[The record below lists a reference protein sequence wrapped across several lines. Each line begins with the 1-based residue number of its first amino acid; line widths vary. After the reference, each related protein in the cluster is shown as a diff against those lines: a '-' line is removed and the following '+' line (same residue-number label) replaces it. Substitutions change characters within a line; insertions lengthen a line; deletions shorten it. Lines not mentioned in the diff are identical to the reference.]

1 MVVNPY
7 QGDMMLAHPWHR
19 PVARSPTPMDPS
31 PAGTADGSPSRHI
44 LPSMSP
50 IPLAQPGEPSGR
62 LRFKLMVIPHTPEI
76 DTVEGVLGNALVVV
90 IGGTR
95 PTVSLS

>member
-31 PAGTADGSPSRHI
+31 PAGTPDGSPSRHI

-95 PTVSLS
+95 PTVSLP